1 MAKKKCCKC
10 CLNLSFQTKF
20 LSIVSF
26 VLIIVIIGFMIL
38 ILYNMGSFINKE
50 IRKQYDNDEFKE
62 LSNIENKLENIHLNI
77 ENSFKNILQN
87 ILNIY
92 QEFSLID
99 IINNKNDNF
108 TLKEYSDEGGEES
121 DVKNI
126 MIYKSENDS
135 STMNEEK
142 VLSYLG
148 IHLKYVFNSENNYNN
163 LIYLLIIC
171 DYENQINYFY
181 PGNKTQ
187 INIGDFKQDLI
198 KNYSMNRLA
207 QKINEFISLQ
217 EILLYDINFYK
228 NLFLLPF
235 FDDDTISLNNFN
247 LSNNIFLNPEVDNL
261 NIYQVSF
268 MILPKE
274 NFTIT
279 NIENLENSISKI
291 FFLIGIKNIDDIYD
305 NQISNVNL
313 IQSKYLFP
321 YELIYKK
328 DCKKILY
335 LGKDNN
341 NQNIEYNYLD
351 NCFNKEEKIEEY
363 DGYDKYEDY
372 TTYDTILED
381 YDLFKN
387 IMKDINTYNSSLFN
401 FYRLLEQKKIKEK
414 NTSFTKK
421 ISNIT
426 IINNI
431 NCKTIKVYSPLE
443 IIYEADYFYPIN
455 NIKLNILI
463 LKEDSVN
470 YLIDKIEEIGSD
482 KIVTG
487 FLFLLL
493 AAFIYLIFIIALL
506 LFSQEEIRK
515 PMERMNVLNN
525 LYYSQI
531 NEEGLHIDEFDDLIK
546 SIAFELKYDSD
557 FLNNEENQEDNDIKI
572 EIKNFNKDF
581 EKNKIYNIFV
591 DKDKINKILE
601 ESNYSNEIINS
612 TNLSKIQNDISV
624 KKSTLFREC
633 IKMGNFD
640 NFKNNYDNNNI
651 IYNKINFKDKNTLQ
665 NVNALFYKMFKLEYD
680 EDYKNNSN
688 EEDEEE
694 KEKKNLS
701 NKKSKND
708 IINNIINNYEE
719 NEKKISNDKDENNIN
734 NEK

>member
-99 IINNKNDNF
+99 IINNKNVNF
-108 TLKEYSDEGGEES
+108 TIKEYSEEGGEES

-341 NQNIEYNYLD
+341 NQNIER
-351 NCFNKEEKIEEY
+351 I
-363 DGYDKYEDY
+363 
-372 TTYDTILED
+372 
-381 YDLFKN
+381 
-387 IMKDINTYNSSLFN
+387 
-401 FYRLLEQKKIKEK
+401 
-414 NTSFTKK
+414 
-421 ISNIT
+421 
-426 IINNI
+426 
-431 NCKTIKVYSPLE
+431 
-443 IIYEADYFYPIN
+443 
-455 NIKLNILI
+455 
-463 LKEDSVN
+463 
-470 YLIDKIEEIGSD
+470 
-482 KIVTG
+482 
-487 FLFLLL
+487 
-493 AAFIYLIFIIALL
+493 
-506 LFSQEEIRK
+506 
-515 PMERMNVLNN
+515 
-525 LYYSQI
+525 
-531 NEEGLHIDEFDDLIK
+531 
-546 SIAFELKYDSD
+546 
-557 FLNNEENQEDNDIKI
+557 
-572 EIKNFNKDF
+572 
-581 EKNKIYNIFV
+581 
-591 DKDKINKILE
+591 
-601 ESNYSNEIINS
+601 
-612 TNLSKIQNDISV
+612 
-624 KKSTLFREC
+624 
-633 IKMGNFD
+633 
-640 NFKNNYDNNNI
+640 
-651 IYNKINFKDKNTLQ
+651 
-665 NVNALFYKMFKLEYD
+665 
-680 EDYKNNSN
+680 
-688 EEDEEE
+688 
-694 KEKKNLS
+694 
-701 NKKSKND
+701 
-708 IINNIINNYEE
+708 
-719 NEKKISNDKDENNIN
+719 
-734 NEK
+734 